1 MTANA
6 ARRPL
11 THAWPAAVA
20 APVGGGLIKLG
31 GGSTWA
37 ATIVAAAPY
46 AVYVLACLVFL
57 LGYLTAVI
65 RYVCSGEKG
74 QEAMERLITISA
86 NAVVGILTLTRVP
99 GPRSRPGAH
108 NPDHARRQRM

>member
-1 MTANA
+1 MTAKA

-11 THAWPAAVA
+11 THTWPAAAA

-37 ATIVAAAPY
+37 ATLVGAAPY

-57 LGYLTAVI
+57 LGYTTAVL

-74 QEAMERLITISA
+74 QESMERLITLSA
-86 NAVVGILTLTRVP
+86 NAVVAILTLTRVP
-99 GPRSRPGAH
+99 GPRSRPTA
-108 NPDHARRQRM
+108 DDAAARRR